1 MRNRRFSKLL
11 PMVALG
17 FGLSACSGE
26 IGQSLANLDLD
37 LRGTAG
43 GLDTSSAAR
52 QATGTRPSPDS
63 RGVISYPNYQ
73 VAVAERGDTVTS
85 VANRIGVNPQDL
97 AGYNGLRPDDKL
109 NKGEVLA
116 LRDTVATSTTAASTG
131 SQPLDITQI
140 ATTAIGRAPQTQVTQ
155 GTPPQRIDGPE
166 PIRHQVGRGETAYSI
181 ARLYNVSAR
190 SLADWNGLGP
200 DLEVREGQYLLIPVA
215 KAGASTAPNP
225 VQEAAVVAPGAGTPT
240 PLPPSATK
248 PLPAE
253 KVEPKV
259 TPVASPVATPVP
271 ASKTSQMLTPV
282 SGKVLTAYKKGKSEG
297 IDIESATGTTV
308 RAAADGEVA
317 AITLNTDQEPILVLR
332 HPDVQRDSDNFL
344 LTVYANISDIT
355 VKKGDKVSRGKAI
368 AKVAKGSP
376 SFLHFQVREGY
387 ESIDPTPFLK

>member
-1 MRNRRFSKLL
+1 MRNRRFGKLL

-26 IGQSLANLDLD
+26 IGQSFANLDLD

-52 QATGTRPSPDS
+52 QATGTRPSPDN

-116 LRDTVATSTTAASTG
+116 LRDTVATSAAGTG

-140 ATTAIGRAPQTQVTQ
+140 ATTAIGRAPQTQVIQ

-215 KAGASTAPNP
+215 KEGAPTAPTP
-225 VQEAAVVAPGAGTPT
+225 VQEAAVVVPGAGTPT

-248 PLPAE
+248 PLPDE
-253 KVEPKV
+253 KIEPKV
-259 TPVASPVATPVP
+259 APVITPVASPAATPAP
-271 ASKTSQMLTPV
+271 TGKTPQMLTPV
-282 SGKVLTAYKKGKSEG
+282 SGKILLAYKKGKSEG

-317 AITLNTDQEPILVLR
+317 AITRNTDQVPILVLR
-332 HPDVQRDSDNFL
+332 HPGNL

-355 VKKGDKVSRGKAI
+355 VKKGDEVSRGKAI
-368 AKVAKGSP
+368 AKVANGSP
-376 SFLHFQVREGY
+376 SFLHFEVREGF
-387 ESIDPTPFLK
+387 ESVDPTPFLK

>member
-1 MRNRRFSKLL
+1 
-11 PMVALG
+11 MVALG

-97 AGYNGLRPDDKL
+97 AGYNGLRLDDKL

-116 LRDTVATSTTAASTG
+116 LRDTVATSTTAAGTG

-155 GTPPQRIDGPE
+155 ATPPQRIDGPE

-259 TPVASPVATPVP
+259 TPVASPAATSVP
-271 ASKTSQMLTPV
+271 ASKTPQMLTPV
-282 SGKVLTAYKKGKSEG
+282 SGKILLAYKKGKSEG

-317 AITLNTDQEPILVLR
+317 AITRNTDQVPILVLR
-332 HPDVQRDSDNFL
+332 HPGNL

-355 VKKGDKVSRGKAI
+355 VKKGDKVSRGKVI

-376 SFLHFQVREGY
+376 SFLHFEVREGF
-387 ESIDPTPFLK
+387 ESVDPTPFLK